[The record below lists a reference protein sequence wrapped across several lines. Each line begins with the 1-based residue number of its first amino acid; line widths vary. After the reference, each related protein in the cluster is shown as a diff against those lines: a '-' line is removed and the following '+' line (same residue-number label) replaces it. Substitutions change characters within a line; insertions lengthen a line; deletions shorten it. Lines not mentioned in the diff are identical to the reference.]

1 MTSVKNVTAHDR
13 WVCFGCRWTAKFP
26 LVDIRANNR
35 PSRLCPKCGVKMRL
49 TGTAFRPPRSDDK
62 EGWQVAE
69 KLMKAGFVFASTRTR
84 RRVPRTLADFDIWLA
99 NRDAGEVWLDEQPV
113 KLVTSDGKSVAAV
126 GRRKLLHREP
136 VQIWHQGTWIVGEIR
151 LHGDGGRPLVLPRV
165 MLGYRRSLPL
175 SAQSRLRV
183 IRR

>member
-136 VQIWHQGTWIVGEIR
+136 VQIWHQGTWYPLHRPR
-151 LHGDGGRPLVLPRV
+151 LFVTGARRRNRGRGRETI
-165 MLGYRRSLPL
+165 GATATAISTAAGR
-175 SAQSRLRV
+175 
-183 IRR
+183 